1 MYSENSYKNYIFW
14 LKVRQIVIIIGLS
27 LFGCIV
33 GRYIGSFF
41 VDILMF
47 KTLAYNISVIVTT
60 LIFLCIALMATANT
74 ARDVQDA
81 YWKIAVLR
89 KLTVISK
96 KLDNVSDETKKEI
109 SSTIKTIEED
119 IEIEPE
125 AEKTKTKVKP
135 KTKPKTSTKKEKKVE
150 KEKLEQ
156 IVNEDVNEILESN

>member
-33 GRYIGSFF
+33 GRYIGSFL

-109 SSTIKTIEED
+109 KSAID
-119 IEIEPE
+119 DLEIEPE
-125 AEKTKTKVKP
+125 VEREKP
-135 KTKPKTSTKKEKKVE
+135 KTKPKTKAKASTKKEKKVE

>member
-14 LKVRQIVIIIGLS
+14 LKVRQIAIIIGLS

-33 GRYIGSFF
+33 GRYIGSFL

-109 SSTIKTIEED
+109 KSAID
-119 IEIEPE
+119 DLEIEPE
-125 AEKTKTKVKP
+125 VEREKP
-135 KTKPKTSTKKEKKVE
+135 KTKSKTKAKASTKKEKKVE

>member
-14 LKVRQIVIIIGLS
+14 LKVRQIAIIIGLS

-33 GRYIGSFF
+33 GRYIGSFL

-109 SSTIKTIEED
+109 KSAID
-119 IEIEPE
+119 DLEIEPE
-125 AEKTKTKVKP
+125 VEREKTKTKP

>member
-14 LKVRQIVIIIGLS
+14 LKIRQIVIIIGLS

-33 GRYIGSFF
+33 GRYIGSFL

-109 SSTIKTIEED
+109 KSAID
-119 IEIEPE
+119 DLEIEPE
-125 AEKTKTKVKP
+125 VEREKP
-135 KTKPKTSTKKEKKVE
+135 KTKSKTKAKASTKKEKKVE

>member
-33 GRYIGSFF
+33 GRYIGSFL

-60 LIFLCIALMATANT
+60 LIFLGIALMATANT

-109 SSTIKTIEED
+109 KSAID
-119 IEIEPE
+119 DLEIEPE
-125 AEKTKTKVKP
+125 VEREKP
-135 KTKPKTSTKKEKKVE
+135 KTKPKTKAKASTKKEKKVE